1 MCTSSDTDVAQI
13 VAEKEKL
20 RRDTPV
26 NFAMRK
32 TQLMK
37 DKEFAEQNN
46 QHERASELKAEIDR
60 LEEVAKQRDTIRT
73 KNIASISYINERNRL
88 RNIKEAEKVIAE
100 AAKEGNSVQDD
111 PFTRQRC
118 APKMIS
124 VFNKNKGAVGGA
136 GGKSSQETDS
146 RENGAESKS
155 LSSGSSQGSS
165 SLSTNAT
172 SATSNGSTL
181 SGGKASASKSVEPSA
196 ADDLF
201 SAHNFDIKIDFD
213 LPLPHNSASSL
224 NGDILASGPFTNGKT
239 MVNGFSEARPSSMVT
254 TGTRRSLNLDE
265 YKKKKGLI

>member
-1 MCTSSDTDVAQI
+1 M
-13 VAEKEKL
+13 KE
-20 RRDTPV
+20 
-26 NFAMRK
+26 
-32 TQLMK
+32 
-37 DKEFAEQNN
+37 KEFAEQNN

-100 AAKEGNSVQDD
+100 EAKEGASVKDD

-124 VFNKNKGAVGGA
+124 NFNKKGVDAAKGENKAPEKENGSEAKATTSSQAATSSTATSGVSSKGAA
-136 GGKSSQETDS
+136 KS
-146 RENGAESKS
+146 A
-155 LSSGSSQGSS
+155 
-165 SLSTNAT
+165 A
-172 SATSNGSTL
+172 
-181 SGGKASASKSVEPSA
+181 EPSE

-213 LPLPHNSASSL
+213 LPIAHNSATSL
-224 NGDILASGPFTNGKT
+224 NGVFLGSSNTAFSKGKPT
-239 MVNGFSEARPSSMVT
+239 GANGFADPARPSAQLT

>member
-1 MCTSSDTDVAQI
+1 M
-13 VAEKEKL
+13 KE
-20 RRDTPV
+20 
-26 NFAMRK
+26 
-32 TQLMK
+32 
-37 DKEFAEQNN
+37 KEFAEQNN
-46 QHERASELKAEIDR
+46 QHDRASELKAEIDR

-100 AAKEGNSVQDD
+100 EAKEGASVKDD

-124 VFNKNKGAVGGA
+124 NFNKKGADGSKSAVD
-136 GGKSSQETDS
+136 GKENGSELKPTLGSSQASTS
-146 RENGAESKS
+146 STATVV
-155 LSSGSSQGSS
+155 SGSS
-165 SLSTNAT
+165 TNSKAFALK
-172 SATSNGSTL
+172 SA
-181 SGGKASASKSVEPSA
+181 EPSD

-213 LPLPHNSASSL
+213 LPIAHNSVNSL
-224 NGDILASGPFTNGKT
+224 NGGFLGSGSFANGKNAA
-239 MVNGFSEARPSSMVT
+239 NGFAEARPNAMVT

>member
-1 MCTSSDTDVAQI
+1 MPVPSSSDTDVAKI
-13 VAEKEKL
+13 VAEKQEFFQ
-20 RRDTPV
+20 DNPV

-32 TQLMK
+32 SQLMK
-37 DKEFAEQNN
+37 EKEFAEQNN
-46 QHERASELKAEIDR
+46 QHERAGELKAEIDR

-73 KNIASISYINERNRL
+73 KNIASISYINERNRQ

-100 AAKEGNSVQDD
+100 EAKEGASVKDD

-124 VFNKNKGAVGGA
+124 NFNKKGADGGA
-136 GGKSSQETDS
+136 SKAAQDGK
-146 RENGAESKS
+146 ENGAEVKAP
-155 LSSGSSQGSS
+155 SGSSQPSSTATAAAGSAAAAAAGSKAS
-165 SLSTNAT
+165 SLK
-172 SATSNGSTL
+172 SAEL
-181 SGGKASASKSVEPSA
+181 SD

-213 LPLPHNSASSL
+213 LPNSANSL
-224 NGDILASGPFTNGKT
+224 NGGFLGSGSFSNGKAT
-239 MVNGFSEARPSSMVT
+239 ANGFAEARPSAMVT